1 MPKPILLLTAGMGA
15 VMGAGPGW
23 SRAVRLS
30 SARPSHNW
38 WVTEHQSR
46 EMGGLLPHSMQHPA
60 WLGLAPWSL
69 SSPCPPSPQPLR
81 APPCHGSR
89 EQALGAGRCFMVPSN
104 VLREVGIY
112 ISNTC

>member
-60 WLGLAPWSL
+60 RLGLAPRSP
-69 SSPCPPSPQPLR
+69 SSPFPPSPQPLR

-89 EQALGAGRCFMVPSN
+89 EQALGAGRGFMVPSN